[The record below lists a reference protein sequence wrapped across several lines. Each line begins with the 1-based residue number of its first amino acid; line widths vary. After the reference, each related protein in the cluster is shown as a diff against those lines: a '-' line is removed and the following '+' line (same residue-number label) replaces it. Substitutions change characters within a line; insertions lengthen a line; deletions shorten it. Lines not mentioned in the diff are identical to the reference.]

1 MILQGAQCFDSEFWI
16 VCDKNDLKPFAESM
30 TRLAYVVCGV
40 KAPWIDDEVALQ
52 VQDIRL
58 LDDCYHIADNAIKYG
73 NIFKAHLQMVK
84 NMLSMRWKYKCF
96 SQRSMEV
103 ELISSVW
110 SNWVEKD
117 PKI

>member
-1 MILQGAQCFDSEFWI
+1 MILHGARCFDSEFWI

-40 KAPWIDDEVALQ
+40 KAPWMNGDVMLQ
-52 VQDIRL
+52 IQDKML
-58 LDDCYHIADNAIKYG
+58 LDDCYRIADNAIKYG
-73 NIFKAHLQMVK
+73 NSLKAHVQMVK
-84 NMLSMRWKYKCF
+84 NMLGMRWKYKYF
-96 SQRSMEV
+96 SQRSMEI